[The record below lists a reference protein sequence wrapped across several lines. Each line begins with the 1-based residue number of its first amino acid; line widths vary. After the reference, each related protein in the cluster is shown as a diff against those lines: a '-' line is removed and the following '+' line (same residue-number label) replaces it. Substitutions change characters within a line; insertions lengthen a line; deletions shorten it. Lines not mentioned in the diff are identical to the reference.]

1 MELPVM
7 FWTKEINL
15 LMHVNHNFSDG
26 NDLERKLLHE
36 TLKQINYS
44 LSRLVNDIIR
54 LKIKFTFFE
63 T

>member
-44 LSRLVNDIIR
+44 LSRLVNDN
-54 LKIKFTFFE
+54 IKG
-63 T
+63 